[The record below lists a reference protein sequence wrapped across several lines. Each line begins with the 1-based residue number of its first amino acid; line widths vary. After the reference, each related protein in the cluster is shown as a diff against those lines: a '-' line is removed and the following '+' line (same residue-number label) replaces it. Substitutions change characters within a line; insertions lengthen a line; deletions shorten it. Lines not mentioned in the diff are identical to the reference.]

1 MNAGRPVFHRG
12 GVARASATLTKIAQP
27 GERIMLAKLPVPTK
41 EWRALESVN
50 VVIIVV
56 EEIVS

>member
-1 MNAGRPVFHRG
+1 MKAVGLVLDRG
-12 GVARASATLTKIAQP
+12 GVARASATLMTMGKA
-27 GERIMLAKLPVPTK
+27 GEENIVAKLPVPTK